1 MKTMTCN
8 QLGGACDIMF
18 QGETFQEISELSLRH
33 SIEMQ
38 QEGDEAHLKA
48 ISIMKSVMQNAVTM
62 KQWFEE
68 KNEEFDALPE
78 D

>member
-1 MKTMTCN
+1 MKTMTCK

-18 QGETFQEISELSLRH
+18 QGETFREISELSLQH
-33 SIEMQ
+33 NIEMQ

-48 ISIMKSVMQNAVTM
+48 IAIMKTVMQNAVTM
-62 KQWFEE
+62 QQWFAE
-68 KNEEFDALPE
+68 KNEEFNALPE